1 MYLLGVIIAT
11 IITVLIAV
19 YVGVKKKEE
28 PIISKSFLKKEKT
41 FEVEEPEI
49 QKPERIIEQNQP
61 QNRVLERQEPES
73 NESDLESES
82 EPPVQPPSEPEVL

>member
-1 MYLLGVIIAT
+1 MYLLGVIVAT

-28 PIISKSFLKKEKT
+28 PIVSKSFLKKEKI

-49 QKPERIIEQNQP
+49 KKPERIIEQNQP
-61 QNRVLERQEPES
+61 QNRVLERQE
-73 NESDLESES
+73 SES
-82 EPPVQPPSEPEVL
+82 KESGPDSEQPFQPPSEPEVL